1 VFLGQVD
8 ESNVCQAPFEIV
20 MFYYFKGGG
29 RVTKVG
35 VIVNQMVTEASG
47 VSLDNGQTFLTPPKR
62 QCYDR
67 LNQNYFEIIVWHLT
81 PRWKIILMGSDGR
94 TPLK

>member
-1 VFLGQVD
+1 MFLGQVD

-20 MFYYFKGGG
+20 MFYYFK
-29 RVTKVG
+29 VTKVG
-35 VIVNQMVTEASG
+35 VIVNQMATEASG
-47 VSLDNGQTFLTPPKR
+47 VSLDNGHTFLTPPKR

-81 PRWKIILMGSDGR
+81 PR
-94 TPLK
+94 